1 MADRQGLAGGRRSE
15 VQAAWLSRVDR
26 GSVRGFRGLAA
37 RREVCL
43 VLVGLAA
50 FLAPAVHAYFSS
62 VPDPKVQDE
71 FSYLLA
77 ADTFARGRL
86 TNPTHPHWRHFEN
99 LQVFHRPT
107 YMSKYPPGQGLAL
120 AAGRVL
126 FGAPI
131 HGVWLSSAAAAVA
144 VCWMLQV
151 WVGASWALVGAVVM
165 ILSLGV
171 SDYWCQGYC
180 GGMVAV
186 MGSALVLG
194 GVRRVVLRPGVTAS
208 TLMGLG
214 VVTLVSTRPFEGLA
228 VTIPAMALLLFWSMR
243 RRSPSRAKAILP
255 GVLVLLAGMAA
266 MGVYNRAV
274 TGNLLLMPY
283 SLYDSQYDNVPA
295 FNFQPLRAPITLE
308 LPRMREYQVNCEKL
322 IYEKSKDPL
331 LQGYFITRQLSIV
344 LGMCINP
351 VLWVGL
357 LMSPLVI
364 RGKVWLVWAASIVG
378 LTILAQAISVWHLPH
393 YVAPVVPVFYLFC
406 VEGLRALRT
415 LKGRGPRSMRLSA
428 RLILAVFLF
437 SWAYREI
444 NELVT
449 MNATARA
456 VNFPITRR
464 RLIDSLARVPGRH
477 LVFITYAP
485 ECSVYEEWVYNS
497 AEIDEQ
503 AVVLAHDLGPDR
515 NRELIAYYGDR
526 HVWSVYVE
534 NGKVPR
540 PIPVDCRR
548 YGVPASRRTT
558 GS

>member
-1 MADRQGLAGGRRSE
+1 MADTQGLSGWLRSE
-15 VQAAWLSRVDR
+15 GLAAWLSWVDR
-26 GSVRGFRGLAA
+26 GSVRGFRRLAA
-37 RREVCL
+37 RRELCL
-43 VLVGLAA
+43 ILVGLAA
-50 FLAPAVHAYFSS
+50 FLAPAIHAYFSS
-62 VPDPKVQDE
+62 VPEPKVQDE

-86 TNPTHPHWRHFEN
+86 TNSTHPHWRHFEN

-120 AAGRVL
+120 AVGRVL

-131 HGVWLSSAAAAVA
+131 HGVWLSSAAAVVA

-151 WVGASWALVGAVVM
+151 WSGASWALVGAVVM

-171 SDYWCQGYC
+171 NDYWCQGYC

-186 MGSALVLG
+186 MGSALVIG

-214 VVTLVSTRPFEGLA
+214 VVALANTRPFEGLA
-228 VTIPAMALLLFWSMR
+228 VTIPAIALLLIWSIR
-243 RRSPSRAKAILP
+243 GRSPSRVKAILP
-255 GVLVLLAGMAA
+255 GALVLLAGMAC

-274 TGNLLLMPY
+274 TGNSLLTPY

-295 FNFQPLRAPITLE
+295 FIFQPLRAPITPE
-308 LPRMREYQVNCEKL
+308 LPRVREYQLDCATM
-322 IYEKSKDPL
+322 IYDKSRDL
-331 LQGYFITRQLSIV
+331 VLQGYFITRQLSIV
-344 LGMCINP
+344 LGMCITP

-378 LTILAQAISVWHLPH
+378 LTISAQAISVWHLPH
-393 YVAPVVPVFYLFC
+393 YVAPVVPVLYLFC

-415 LKGRGPRSMRLSA
+415 LRGRGPRSMRLSA
-428 RLILAVFLF
+428 RLVLAVFLF
-437 SWAYREI
+437 SWAYREF
-444 NELVT
+444 NDLVT

-456 VNFPITRR
+456 VNFPMTRR
-464 RLIDSLARVPGRH
+464 RLIDYLARVPGRH
-477 LVFITYAP
+477 LVFISYAP
-485 ECSVYEEWVYNS
+485 EYSVYEEWVYNS

-526 HVWSVYVE
+526 HVWSVHVE
-534 NGKVPR
+534 NGKVPM
-540 PIPVDCRR
+540 PIPVDCRWSSGDGEFR
-548 YGVPASRRTT
+548 GHHT
-558 GS
+558 